1 MSSRPPK
8 EYPLSWPPGV
18 KRHERRKSAQF
29 RSTLHAARENVYK
42 SLKLFGQDSS
52 RSVGEVIISSNVAGL
67 SGKSPADPGV
77 AVWFMWDGEFRCIAV
92 DRYSKVEWNLQ
103 AIHHVIEA
111 ERTKLRHGGLHIVQ
125 ATFRAYM
132 ALSGPANRSWRAV
145 LGIDGA
151 VTAETVKARYRQ
163 LAAKY
168 HPDKGGTQAQM
179 AELNASK
186 EAALKELS
194 G

>member
-1 MSSRPPK
+1 MKRPE

-18 KRHERRKSAQF
+18 NRHERHTSAQF
-29 RSTLHAARENVYK
+29 RTTLAGARENVRK
-42 SLKLFGQDSS
+42 SLKMFGQDSD
-52 RSVGEVIISSNVAGL
+52 RSVGEVIISSNVVGI
-67 SGKSPADPGV
+67 SGKMPADPGV

-132 ALSGPANRSWRAV
+132 AIAGPGQRPWRTV
-145 LGIDGA
+145 LGIKGRT
-151 VTAETVKARYRQ
+151 TAQEVKDRFRE
-163 LAAKY
+163 LAAKH
-168 HPDKGGTQAQM
+168 HPDKGGSHEQM
-179 AELNASK
+179 AELS
-186 EAALKELS
+186 AARDQAIRELK
-194 G
+194 